1 MGFVLVTCNWF
12 LCDFRMHLLN
22 FVNLSSL
29 LLFLSG
35 LDDDKEW
42 ISFGNSLILTV
53 LGGIF
58 CLFLFCGSKAFEHY
72 NSFWVCVILFSLGI
86 L

>member
-53 LGGIF
+53 LGKYIF
-58 CLFLFCGSKAFEHY
+58 VCFCFVVVKLLSIIIAFG
-72 NSFWVCVILFSLGI
+72 CV
-86 L
+86 